1 MKDLSKV
8 IVRPLITERGT
19 DNREQYNQ
27 YSFQVAVAAN
37 KLEIRQAIEH
47 FFGVKVT
54 AVRTM
59 NYRGKIKRMG
69 RHEGKRAD
77 SRIELLPVLPGVG
90 HDLPDGLLKGVGLL
104 EIFFI
109 HFCCNH
115 S

>member
-19 DNREQYNQ
+19 DNREAFNQ
-27 YSFQVAVAAN
+27 YAFQVAVAAN
-37 KLEIRQAIEH
+37 KLEIRQAVEH

-77 SRIELLPVLPGVG
+77 WKKAVVTLAKDDTI
-90 HDLPDGLLKGVGLL
+90 DLF
-104 EIFFI
+104 EIV
-109 HFCCNH
+109 
-115 S
+115 

>member
-19 DNREQYNQ
+19 EMREQHNQ

-77 SRIELLPVLPGVG
+77 WKKAVVTLAKDDAI
-90 HDLPDGLLKGVGLL
+90 DLF
-104 EIFFI
+104 EIV
-109 HFCCNH
+109 
-115 S
+115 